1 MAGQWKKFGEKLGK
15 QAGGPIAADWAAMEQ
30 KIAQTPAL
38 QPSPLVGL
46 FSKMVLALFSIALIS
61 GAIYW
66 YSNSPDTETQQIISQ
81 ELIKSDSS
89 AVNGNSIS
97 SHMPLDENSINSDV
111 SLPQKGD
118 DTSEAESKAFGE
130 KEISIN
136 KDQIVSSDSQKNK
149 NSTITPKSKIIPSP
163 LNSSEL
169 ASAQQQQ
176 QQLDENALP
185 WKNSIG
191 LEEGNKTAGLTD
203 ESSVDQLP
211 LDKEMDNQN
220 LLDDIQKDYRDT
232 AGLGNKTTEVLDD
245 AEKVTTGLD
254 TVNRSKEEIVDI
266 DTLTTMGQ
274 NLTSADTSSTDDN
287 LNASSNKE
295 EEPLAPG
302 EFINPATGFK
312 LQSLNIGIGA
322 ASSFKGSSSFGL
334 QAAIDFQWERE
345 NWFFLG
351 GISISQDSRQL
362 NYSSRQNEI
371 LIDSSWTLNIV
382 SRQEP
387 IITRLW
393 VIDSLNAGHY
403 ELDTTFQTVI
413 DSNFIQNI
421 DTTQYQISYP
431 KSKQIRFQ
439 YAELPIL
446 YGYQLQRGPWR
457 YALAGGISLQQ
468 AIAIN
473 DEDYSRDEDF
483 SFAIMLQPSVS
494 YKLNQHWAVFTRLR
508 LQQQVIQN
516 RLFQTN
522 QSPYSCQV
530 GVSYHW

>member
-1 MAGQWKKFGEKLGK
+1 
-15 QAGGPIAADWAAMEQ
+15 
-30 KIAQTPAL
+30 
-38 QPSPLVGL
+38 
-46 FSKMVLALFSIALIS
+46 
-61 GAIYW
+61 
-66 YSNSPDTETQQIISQ
+66 
-81 ELIKSDSS
+81 
-89 AVNGNSIS
+89 
-97 SHMPLDENSINSDV
+97 
-111 SLPQKGD
+111 
-118 DTSEAESKAFGE
+118 
-130 KEISIN
+130 
-136 KDQIVSSDSQKNK
+136 
-149 NSTITPKSKIIPSP
+149 
-163 LNSSEL
+163 L
-169 ASAQQQQ
+169 ASAQQQ

-191 LEEGNKTAGLTD
+191 LEEGNKTAGITD

-413 DSNFIQNI
+413 DSNLIQNI